1 MPRLHC
7 MLLGT
12 VCLDRA
18 HLIGVVCE
26 ETWPLTV
33 VSCQYSPNPPRDV
46 TQLLRRADALGNYR
60 RRTGPCS

>member
-33 VSCQYSPNPPRDV
+33 VSSRRHTAASPRG
-46 TQLLRRADALGNYR
+46 RAWELPTENW
-60 RRTGPCS
+60 SV